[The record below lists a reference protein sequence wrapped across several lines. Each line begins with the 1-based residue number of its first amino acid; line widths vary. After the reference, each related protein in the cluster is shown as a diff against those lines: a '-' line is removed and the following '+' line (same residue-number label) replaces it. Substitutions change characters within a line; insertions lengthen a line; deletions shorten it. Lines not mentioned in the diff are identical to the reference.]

1 MSKPDRKSRVLKFRI
16 TESEYDVIAKQA
28 AEKNTNV
35 SEVIRN
41 ALFQNNSE
49 ISSAIHNELLKQE
62 LFNLMHHVE
71 MPKKSRETIL
81 KELNKHD

>member
-1 MSKPDRKSRVLKFRI
+1 MSKPDRKSKVLKFRI
-16 TESEYDVIAKQA
+16 TESEYDAIAKQA
-28 AEKNTNV
+28 AEKSTNV

-41 ALFQNNSE
+41 ALFQNNNE

-62 LFNLMHHVE
+62 LFNLLHPAE
-71 MPKKSRETIL
+71 LPTRSSETIL